1 MERDDEYGESWER
14 SVTGACEAMVK
25 NQEAYAVT
33 RIFGEGC
40 DGVKTSGSRCVV
52 AILFVSW
59 ER

>member
-1 MERDDEYGESWER
+1 MTRG
-14 SVTGACEAMVK
+14 CEAMVK